1 MPEQYDLVIRG
12 GTVYD
17 GSGAAGVRADLGVR
31 GDRVAHF
38 GELPEDATAG
48 ETIDATGLAVAPGF
62 IDVHAHDDALVFT
75 EPDMTGKSMQGVTTV
90 VNGNC
95 GAGVVPYGGI
105 SRWGDA
111 EGAPEW
117 DSYAGYFAAIER
129 HPPSINVAMLVGYGT
144 MRAGAM
150 GGAGERRPP
159 TEDEAAR
166 IREGL
171 REGLEAGAVGMS
183 TGLIYEPG
191 RYTTTD
197 ELAMI
202 ARECADF
209 GALYASHTRNEGA
222 RVLEAH
228 AEAIEIG
235 RRAGVA
241 VQISHHKASGEANW
255 GAVAESLAQ
264 IEQARARGQDVTAD
278 QYPYTASST
287 VLAAMVQN
295 ASESG
300 YELDGESIIIAS
312 CAGHEEWEGRSLA
325 ELAEE
330 LDLPVDQAAARILD
344 AVPSTLIVHHSMSED
359 DVRMVLVHPTTMIG
373 TDGLGYGSKPH
384 PRHFGSYPRILGKY
398 VREEGLLS
406 LEAAIHKMTGM
417 AAAKFELP
425 GRGVIAVGAVADLVL
440 FDPATVAEV
449 STYEDPRRAP
459 AGMPHVI
466 VNGVA
471 VVRDGKH
478 THARA
483 GRPVLRGRE

>member
-31 GDRVAHF
+31 GDRVARL
-38 GELPEDATAG
+38 GELPDDATAG

-95 GAGVVPYGGI
+95 GAGVVPYSGI

-129 HPPSINVAMLVGYGT
+129 RPPSINVAILVGYGT

-150 GGAGERRPP
+150 GGASERRPP

-202 ARECADF
+202 ASQCADF
-209 GALYASHTRNEGA
+209 GALYASHTERFGTLEIDQVESTELDNVTYEYEKGGPPAVLNARLTIKERGIYGLVGPSGSGKSTVAQFLLRLRNPTSG
-222 RVLEAH
+222 RVL
-228 AEAIEIG
+228 
-235 RRAGVA
+235 
-241 VQISHHKASGEANW
+241 
-255 GAVAESLAQ
+255 
-264 IEQARARGQDVTAD
+264 
-278 QYPYTASST
+278 
-287 VLAAMVQN
+287 
-295 ASESG
+295 
-300 YELDGESIIIAS
+300 
-312 CAGHEEWEGRSLA
+312 
-325 ELAEE
+325 
-330 LDLPVDQAAARILD
+330 
-344 AVPSTLIVHHSMSED
+344 
-359 DVRMVLVHPTTMIG
+359 
-373 TDGLGYGSKPH
+373 
-384 PRHFGSYPRILGKY
+384 
-398 VREEGLLS
+398 
-406 LEAAIHKMTGM
+406 
-417 AAAKFELP
+417 
-425 GRGVIAVGAVADLVL
+425 
-440 FDPATVAEV
+440 
-449 STYEDPRRAP
+449 
-459 AGMPHVI
+459 
-466 VNGVA
+466 VNGV
-471 VVRDGKH
+471 D
-478 THARA
+478 
-483 GRPVLRGRE
+483 LREYAPE